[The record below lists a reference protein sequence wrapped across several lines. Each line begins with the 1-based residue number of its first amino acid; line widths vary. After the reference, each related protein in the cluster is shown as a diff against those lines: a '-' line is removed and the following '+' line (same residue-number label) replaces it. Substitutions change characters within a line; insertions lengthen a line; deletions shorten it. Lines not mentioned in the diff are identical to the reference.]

1 MQPHQSSSLKFSF
14 STWTYFLLGPASNK
28 ILSQQFQR
36 SMIKWFAGVFTHFF
50 PIHPTSVA
58 IASVPQMAASGAGT
72 WQT

>member
-1 MQPHQSSSLKFSF
+1 
-14 STWTYFLLGPASNK
+14 
-28 ILSQQFQR
+28 
-36 SMIKWFAGVFTHFF
+36 MIKWFACVFTHFF